1 MEFKHVSVLLDEC
14 INALNIKED
23 GIYVDCTLG
32 GAGHSSEIVKRLSS
46 DGRLIGFDQDKDA
59 LKAAGERLKDYK
71 NVTYV
76 HSNFYAIY
84 DVLTDL
90 GIDGVDG
97 ILMDLGVSSY
107 QLDNGERG
115 FSYMQDAPL
124 DMRMNRENEFSA
136 YEIVNT
142 YSEEELYRIIKEY
155 GEEKFAKR
163 IASFIVK
170 NREEKNI
177 ETTLELVEII
187 KAAIPAKARREGPH
201 PAKRTF
207 QAIRI
212 EVNKE
217 LEIISKTILDGVKKL
232 NKGGRMAIITF
243 HSLEDR
249 IVKNTFKELANPCTC
264 PSEFPVCVCNRKPE
278 VKLISRKP
286 IEASK
291 EELEFNPRSRSAK
304 LRIIENYKMI
314 YLDSFIRF
322 LSKGN
327 KNNWRGIVDDCKRV

>member
-14 INALNIKED
+14 IDALAIKED

-32 GAGHSSEIVKRLSS
+32 GAGHSSEIVKKLSE

-59 LKAAGERLKDYK
+59 LKAAGERLKEYN

-124 DMRMNRENEFSA
+124 DMRMNRENSFSA
-136 YEIVNT
+136 YEVVNT
-142 YSEEELYRIIKEY
+142 YSEDELFRIIKEY

-163 IASFIVK
+163 IASFIVR

-217 LEIISKTILDGVKKL
+217 LEIIKRTILDGVKKL

-264 PSEFPVCVCNRKPE
+264 PSEFPVCVCNKKAE
-278 VKLISRKP
+278 VKLITRKP

-304 LRIIENYKMI
+304 LRIIEK
-314 YLDSFIRF
+314 L
-322 LSKGN
+322 
-327 KNNWRGIVDDCKRV
+327 

>member
-142 YSEEELYRIIKEY
+142 YSEEELYIIIKEY

-304 LRIIENYKMI
+304 LRIIEK
-314 YLDSFIRF
+314 L
-322 LSKGN
+322 
-327 KNNWRGIVDDCKRV
+327 

>member
-249 IVKNTFKELANPCTC
+249 IVKNKFRDLAVSCRC
-264 PSEFPVCVCNRKPE
+264 PKEFPICICGEKAK
-278 VKLISRKP
+278 VKVISRKA
-286 IEASK
+286 IEPSK
-291 EELEFNPRSRSAK
+291 EEVEVNHRSRSAK
-304 LRIIENYKMI
+304 LRVIEKI
-314 YLDSFIRF
+314 
-322 LSKGN
+322 
-327 KNNWRGIVDDCKRV
+327 

>member
-76 HSNFYAIY
+76 HSNFYAIN

-304 LRIIENYKMI
+304 LRIIEK
-314 YLDSFIRF
+314 L
-322 LSKGN
+322 
-327 KNNWRGIVDDCKRV
+327 

>member
-14 INALNIKED
+14 IDALNIKED

-32 GAGHSSEIVKRLSS
+32 GAGHSSEIVKKLSS
-46 DGRLIGFDQDKDA
+46 EGRLIGFDQDKDA
-59 LKAAGERLKDYK
+59 LKAAGERLKEYN

-124 DMRMNRENEFSA
+124 DMRMNRENDFSA

-142 YSEEELYRIIKEY
+142 YSEDDLYRIIKEY

-264 PSEFPVCVCNRKPE
+264 PSEFPVCVCNRNPE

-304 LRIIENYKMI
+304 LRIIEK
-314 YLDSFIRF
+314 L
-322 LSKGN
+322 
-327 KNNWRGIVDDCKRV
+327 

>member
-1 MEFKHVSVLLDEC
+1 MEFNHVSVLLDEC
-14 INALNIKED
+14 IDNLNIKED
-23 GIYVDCTLG
+23 GIYVECTLG

-304 LRIIENYKMI
+304 LRIIEK
-314 YLDSFIRF
+314 L
-322 LSKGN
+322 
-327 KNNWRGIVDDCKRV
+327 